1 MAETTNVSLIR
12 RVQDPADAESWRQF
26 VAVYE
31 PLLLSYVRSNGL
43 REEDARDV
51 VQQIF
56 VALLKA
62 LPAFELDPAR
72 GRFRTWLWQVACH
85 AVTDWARRQRTQA
98 RAEEK
103 WLEQAATLDSSDS
116 QELEAEWRIAYRQ
129 RVLEVVLERVR
140 AQIQP
145 KTWTCFEQH
154 LRRGRPAAEVAAE
167 VGLTANAVYVHASRV
182 LARVRQE
189 CMAEFQEDLSDA

>member
-1 MAETTNVSLIR
+1 MPQTNASLIR
-12 RVQDPADAESWRQF
+12 RVQNPADAESWRQF

-31 PLLLSYVRSNGL
+31 PLLLGYVRSRGL
-43 REEDARDV
+43 REDDARDV

-56 VALLKA
+56 LSLLRA
-62 LPAFELDPAR
+62 LPGFKLDPAR

-85 AVTDWARRQRTQA
+85 AIADWARRQRTQT

-103 WLEQAATLDSSDS
+103 WLEQAAALDASDS
-116 QELEAEWRIAYRQ
+116 QELEAEWRAAYRQ
-129 RVLEVVLERVR
+129 RVLEVVLERVQ
-140 AQIQP
+140 AQTQP

-189 CMAEFQEDLSDA
+189 CTAEFQEDLGDA